1 MHAEISHDCT
11 KLLTKS
17 NAVTATTTFYLLTSA
32 IKYINNIQWG
42 ISHII

>member
-17 NAVTATTTFYLLTSA
+17 NAVTATTFYLLTSA